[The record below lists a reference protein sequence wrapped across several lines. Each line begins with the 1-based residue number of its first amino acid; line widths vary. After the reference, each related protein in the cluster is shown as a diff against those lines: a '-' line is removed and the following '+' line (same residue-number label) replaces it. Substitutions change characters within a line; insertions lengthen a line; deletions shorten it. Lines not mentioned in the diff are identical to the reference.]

1 MTDIN
6 IETQTATIH
15 VLKVDGRKVPAA
27 MAKQLHRRDIVEV
40 FGIQCGSSQVPTYA
54 VEYQGI
60 SAEKWLQREEGS

>member
-15 VLKVDGRKVPAA
+15 VLKVDGPKVSSA

-40 FGIQCGSSQVPTYA
+40 FGI
-54 VEYQGI
+54 
-60 SAEKWLQREEGS
+60 

>member
-15 VLKVDGRKVPAA
+15 VLKVDGRKVPAT

-40 FGIQCGSSQVPTYA
+40 FGI
-54 VEYQGI
+54 
-60 SAEKWLQREEGS
+60 